1 MLANNLALTLLTPSK
16 FPHGSR
22 FNIAREKGA
31 SRGVERRPDHRPRLA
46 LGGRKALRIE
56 HRGEAM

>member
-1 MLANNLALTLLTPSK
+1 MLANNHALTLLAPSK

-22 FNIAREKGA
+22 FNSAREKGA

-46 LGGRKALRIE
+46 LGGGRRCASSIGGKRC
-56 HRGEAM
+56 